1 MNAFVKL
8 LITLAAVAAMLAVFV
23 FGGIYVLNTGEEKL
37 LVLLGAV
44 IVSMMILLIY
54 ILERGNGKK
63 TAIWISLCL
72 LVGIGFAAPYYYK
85 ESFAKVD
92 DSEVDLFVYEPFKEN
107 EKLARLDSK
116 ASFAIEG
123 ELPIL
128 DGATAL
134 YPLFAAFAEA
144 TYPEGVYE
152 PHRGPVATTTTPSA
166 YSRLIKGNADI
177 IFAAEPSIGQ
187 LQDAKEAGVE
197 LELTPIGR
205 EAFVFFVNSRN
216 KISDLASEDI
226 RGIYSGDIENWK
238 ELGGKNDEI
247 RPFQRPEDSGSQ
259 TMFIKF
265 MGDTEIEKPE
275 TENLESGMGGIIEEV
290 ASYRNYKNAIGYT
303 FRFYSTEM
311 VKNDKIK
318 LLSID
323 GIEPSI
329 ENIRSSDYPLAS
341 EFYAITAGS
350 KNPNVE
356 PFLEWILSGE
366 GQKLVE
372 DTGFVP
378 VK

>member
-1 MNAFVKL
+1 MNAFVKT
-8 LITLAAVAAMLAVFV
+8 LITLLGIAGMLAVFV
-23 FGGIYVLNTGEEKL
+23 FGGLYVFNTAEEGL
-37 LVLLGAV
+37 LVTLGAV
-44 IVSMMILLIY
+44 LVSMMILLIY
-54 ILERGNGKK
+54 ILERRNGKK
-63 TAIWISLCL
+63 TAIWIAICM

-85 ESFAKVD
+85 ESFAKVN
-92 DSEVDLFVYEPFKEN
+92 DSEVDLFVYEPFQGN

-152 PHRGPVATTTTPSA
+152 PYRGPVATTTTPSA

-177 IFAAEPSIGQ
+177 IFAAEPSSGQ
-187 LQDAKEAGVE
+187 LQEAQEAGVE
-197 LELTPIGR
+197 LKLTPIGR

-216 KISDLASEDI
+216 KINDLSTEEI
-226 RGIYSGDIENWK
+226 RGIYSGEIESWK
-238 ELGGKNDEI
+238 EVGGKNHEI

-265 MGDTEIEKPE
+265 MGDAKIEKPE
-275 TENLESGMGGIIEEV
+275 TEDLTGGMGGVIEEV
-290 ASYRNYKNAIGYT
+290 ASYRNYKNALGYT

-323 GIEPSI
+323 GIEPSR
-329 ENIRSSDYPLAS
+329 ENIRSGDYPLAS
-341 EFYAITAGS
+341 EFYAVTAGS
-350 KNPNVE
+350 ENPNVE
-356 PFLEWILSGE
+356 PFLEWILSAE

-372 DTGFVP
+372 ETGFVP
-378 VK
+378 LN

>member
-1 MNAFVKL
+1 MQAFVKTIITL
-8 LITLAAVAAMLAVFV
+8 LIVAGMLIVF
-23 FGGIYVLNTGEEKL
+23 FGGGLYMLNTGSTHL
-37 LVLLGAV
+37 LAFFGAV
-44 IVSMMILLIY
+44 IVSLIILLIY

-72 LVGIGFAAPYYYK
+72 IVGLGFAAPYYYK

-92 DSEVDLFVYEPFKEN
+92 DSEVDLFAYEPFKES
-107 EKLARLDSK
+107 EKLATLDK
-116 ASFAIEG
+116 DASFQVEG

-152 PHRGPVATTTTPSA
+152 PYKGPVATTKTPSA
-166 YSRLIKGNADI
+166 YSRLIKGNADV
-177 IFAAEPSIGQ
+177 IFAAAPSSGQ
-187 LQDAKEAGVE
+187 LQAAEEAGAE
-197 LELTPIGR
+197 LKLTPIGR

-216 KISDLASEDI
+216 EIENLSSEDI
-226 RGIYSGDIENWK
+226 QGIYSGKIKNWK
-238 ELGGKNDEI
+238 ELGGKDDEI

-265 MGDTEIEKPE
+265 MGDTEIQEPE
-275 TENLESGMGGIIEEV
+275 TEELAEGMGGIIEEV

-311 VKNDKIK
+311 VGNDKIK

-329 ENIRSSDYPLAS
+329 ENIRSGEYPLAS

-350 KNPNVE
+350 ENPNVK
-356 PFLEWILSGE
+356 PFIEWILSAE

>member
-177 IFAAEPSIGQ
+177 IFAAEPSSGQ

-216 KISDLASEDI
+216 KISDLSSEDI

>member
-8 LITLAAVAAMLAVFV
+8 LITLLAVAAMLAVFV

-37 LVLLGAV
+37 LVLLGAI

-144 TYPEGVYE
+144 TYPKGVYE
-152 PHRGPVATTTTPSA
+152 PYRGPVATTTTPSA
-166 YSRLIKGNADI
+166 YSRLIKGNADV
-177 IFAAEPSIGQ
+177 IFAAEPSSGQ
-187 LQDAKEAGVE
+187 LQEAKEAGVE
-197 LELTPIGR
+197 LKLTPIGR

-216 KISDLASEDI
+216 KISDLSSEDI

-275 TENLESGMGGIIEEV
+275 TEDLAGGMGGIIEEV

-323 GIEPSI
+323 GMEPSI

-350 KNPNVE
+350 ENPNVE
-356 PFLEWILSGE
+356 PFLEWILSDE

>member
-1 MNAFVKL
+1 MNAFVKT
-8 LITLAAVAAMLAVFV
+8 LITLLGIAGMLAVFV
-23 FGGIYVLNTGEEKL
+23 FGGLYVFNTAEEGL
-37 LVLLGAV
+37 LVTLGAV
-44 IVSMMILLIY
+44 LVSMMILLIY
-54 ILERGNGKK
+54 ILERRNGKK
-63 TAIWISLCL
+63 TAIWIAICM

-85 ESFAKVD
+85 ESFAKVN
-92 DSEVDLFVYEPFKEN
+92 DSEVDLFVYEPFQGN

-152 PHRGPVATTTTPSA
+152 PYRGPVDTTTTPSA

-177 IFAAEPSIGQ
+177 IFAAEPSSGQ
-187 LQDAKEAGVE
+187 LQEAQEAGVE
-197 LELTPIGR
+197 LKLTPIGR

-216 KISDLASEDI
+216 KINDLSTEEI
-226 RGIYSGDIENWK
+226 RGIYSGEIESWK
-238 ELGGKNDEI
+238 EVGGKNHEI

-265 MGDTEIEKPE
+265 MGDAKIEKPE
-275 TENLESGMGGIIEEV
+275 TEDLTGGMGGVIEEV
-290 ASYRNYKNAIGYT
+290 ASYRNYKNALGYT

-323 GIEPSI
+323 GIEPSR
-329 ENIRSSDYPLAS
+329 ENIRSGDYPLAS
-341 EFYAITAGS
+341 EFYAVTAGS
-350 KNPNVE
+350 ENPNVE
-356 PFLEWILSGE
+356 PFLEWILSAE

-372 DTGFVP
+372 ETGFVP
-378 VK
+378 LN

>member
-72 LVGIGFAAPYYYK
+72 LVGIGFAAPHYYK

-134 YPLFAAFAEA
+134 YPVFAAFAEA

-216 KISDLASEDI
+216 KISDLSSEDI

-238 ELGGKNDEI
+238 EPGGKNDEI